1 MHKYMAY
8 RVLFIDEEKDQ
19 QNDFMEYME
28 AAPDVEVI
36 CVYPEPDLERMIQKI
51 DEIAP
56 DAIVSDFLLNDIKLD
71 ISYTVKYTGSELVN
85 EYQKQRPAFP
95 CFVLTS
101 YDDRAVTGSNDV
113 NVVYV
118 KDLLHNNGEAEAKA
132 KFYEKI
138 KEQINKYRKAI
149 QNAQSE
155 LNELLE
161 KKKNAGLTLSEN
173 ERLVELDDFL
183 EKSLDSYSALP
194 KDLKRSETLDML
206 SKLIEN
212 VDLLIAQNK

>member
-1 MHKYMAY
+1 MAY

-28 AAPDVEVI
+28 AAPDVEVT
-36 CVYPEPDLERMIQKI
+36 CVYPEPNLEGMIRKI

-101 YDDRAVTGSNDV
+101 HDDRAVTGSNDV

-118 KDLLHNNGEAEAKA
+118 KDLLHNGETEAKA
-132 KFYEKI
+132 KFYEKV

-149 QNAQSE
+149 QDAQFE
-155 LNELLE
+155 LNELIE
-161 KKKNAGLTLSEN
+161 KKRKTGLSLGEN

-194 KDLKRSETLDML
+194 KDLKRPETLDML